1 MGRTSRLRRRKY
13 DWKYDRK
20 TKALL
25 VSKPLAKI
33 TTSSIIPPAVNT
45 SFSQLQSNLPTY
57 VSMGWVNVT
66 PDLEDPPVIT
76 LCKPVCH
83 PTTIAAVKYSVRIEE
98 GCTSGLP
105 KASPACQVGLPGRTF
120 SLTWQVGPWPDRP
133 AGRLLLEIINSFCDV
148 YSSRL
153 FRAGH

>member
-45 SFSQLQSNLPTY
+45 SFCQLQSNLPTY

-83 PTTIAAVKYSVRIEE
+83 PTTIAAVKCSVRIEE
-98 GCTSGLP
+98 GCTWNVWLHDKPISQVDHPIIGTLP
-105 KASPACQVGLPGRTF
+105 HILKIC
-120 SLTWQVGPWPDRP
+120 
-133 AGRLLLEIINSFCDV
+133 
-148 YSSRL
+148 Y
-153 FRAGH
+153 H